1 MWPRATQYYLAARG
15 LEIHALEAGWVPEP
29 VRVPIPRSRS
39 PQSDHCANPTL
50 KKHKCSFI
58 TQVLTV
64 AEWDYMNVYVRI
76 GKERS
81 KPTVTSFCT
90 GDTNE
95 NTTTSGKSTK
105 IRTRLHLNE
114 SPKHYRCTKLAN
126 WYLQQRSLYTE
137 QATGMGNQGI
147 VVRFLVR
154 SSTLC
159 PDRLWGPPS
168 PQFNGCWGR
177 SFAGGKAAR
186 AWSWPIYPVPRL
198 KNEWSHTSTSP
209 CIHGVH
215 RDKLT
220 SLTLT
225 PRN

>member
-114 SPKHYRCTKLAN
+114 SPEHYRCTKLSKLIFTAAKSVY
-126 WYLQQRSLYTE
+126 WTGYGYGQPRDCGSIPCKEFYIMSRPSL
-137 QATGMGNQGI
+137 G
-147 VVRFLVR
+147 
-154 SSTLC
+154 STK
-159 PDRLWGPPS
+159 PPI
-168 PQFNGCWGR
+168 QWMLGEIFRRW
-177 SFAGGKAAR
+177 
-186 AWSWPIYPVPRL
+186 
-198 KNEWSHTSTSP
+198 
-209 CIHGVH
+209 
-215 RDKLT
+215 
-220 SLTLT
+220 
-225 PRN
+225 